1 MTQAS
6 PIRLTKKTFHIWQ
19 LFKSY
24 WQNSSTIV
32 NLLLVIVIIFTGIL
46 QVCALLALN
55 DWNKLFFNAIQMYD
69 TSSFFRLSV
78 YFAIVVLTI
87 SVSIASN
94 NYFVGILSLK
104 WRVYLTHSLKNAW
117 LTEQRCS
124 RLQQLTQIDNPEQ
137 RITDD
142 LSLMPQLSLK
152 IANNLFQAAI
162 TLIIFGYELW
172 TLSAQ
177 WGMQYHGHMLAIPGI
192 YLWGTLV
199 YAAFFN
205 MLVFKMGHK
214 LIALNYLNQKLTATF
229 RCMMTMI
236 REHSQ
241 PIVLHKQE
249 PYHQEATNKAFQGIV
264 ANTLAILR
272 VDRLVQFIRQLSIN
286 SCSLFIFVIAL
297 PAYFAYHLQ
306 IGYLMQV
313 NGAALFFIKGL
324 SVLIDAYEDIA
335 ALRASEQRVTE
346 LVSTLE
352 SMGYDEAALTP
363 VDASNNLTQ
372 SVKSS
377 LVET

>member
-1 MTQAS
+1 MTYTA
-6 PIRLTKKTFHIWQ
+6 PDNLKKKPCQIWP
-19 LFKSY
+19 LLKNY
-24 WQNSSTIV
+24 WQNSSTII
-32 NLLLVIVIIFTGIL
+32 NLLLIMVITVTGTL
-46 QVCALLALN
+46 QVCALFAFN
-55 DWNKLFFNAIQMYD
+55 DWNKVFFDAIQMYD

-78 YFAIVVLTI
+78 YFAIIVLTI

-94 NYFVGILSLK
+94 NYFVGIFSLK

-117 LTEQRCS
+117 LTEQRCL
-124 RLQQLTQIDNPEQ
+124 RLQQLTHIDNPEQ
-137 RITDD
+137 RIADD
-142 LSLMPQLSLK
+142 LNLMPQLSLK

-162 TLIIFGYELW
+162 TLLIFGYELW
-172 TLSAQ
+172 VLSEQ
-177 WGMQYHGHMLAIPGI
+177 WGMLYRGHMLAIPGI
-192 YLWGTLV
+192 YLWVTLV

-214 LIALNYLNQKLTATF
+214 LIGLNYLNQKLTATF
-229 RCMMTMI
+229 RCMMTLI

-241 PIVLHKQE
+241 PIALHKQE

-297 PAYFAYHLQ
+297 PPYFIYHLQ

-346 LVSTLE
+346 LISTLE

-363 VDASNNLTQ
+363 VEASNNLKQ
-372 SVKSS
+372 SIKSS